1 MTALVKATKK
11 LIDICNAME
20 RKMVNFFMVDLR
32 GKKRMNEKELTQSIH
47 FMIIMRWNWNKS
59 HLRSKFH
66 ILDQKR
72 IFQVRVQVKNKKR

>member
-32 GKKRMNEKELTQSIH
+32 GKKRMNEKELT
-47 FMIIMRWNWNKS
+47 
-59 HLRSKFH
+59 
-66 ILDQKR
+66 
-72 IFQVRVQVKNKKR
+72 